1 MPAPRTINPRLPSK
15 NGVFYLCRGLSHHA
29 KGALETPF
37 PAPGMRYP
45 RSAASSALAG
55 RETTDTPLPKA
66 RIAANRADHAGLSSP
81 LPGRNRPAPFVPGR
95 GMPPGIYDR
104 FRPRK
109 AAA

>member
-15 NGVFYLCRGLSHHA
+15 TGVFYLCRGTPHRA
-29 KGALETPF
+29 IGALETPC
-37 PAPGMRYP
+37 PAPGMRHP
-45 RSAASSALAG
+45 RSAASSGLADMDA
-55 RETTDTPLPKA
+55 DTPLPDA
-66 RIAANRADHAGLSSP
+66 RIAANRAGHAGHSSP
-81 LPGRNRPAPFVPGR
+81 LPGRDRPAPFVPGR